1 MVNTTVESSTLN
13 TKVGL
18 LLQLFMLLSPYAL
31 DRDLPWSLLPTC
43 RCPSVTP
50 GARTQGLS
58 WCGRTQPRVWGLASS
73 VPFPGEQQG
82 HGRHPAGWWEAA
94 RCLSGSWLQTE
105 RHQGPLCPASERG
118 CPAPAESFLWKA
130 WAKPKRE
137 GASTCKAPAFCQA
150 VTLIRSLLS
159 SSWFCCSWQRLQ
171 RLLLK
176 KENVTPCLQV
186 LRAGVTAQADLNSL
200 KFWFHS

>member
-1 MVNTTVESSTLN
+1 MHLIETCPGHYCPPAGAHQSHTGAQLVWQDAAVR
-13 TKVGL
+13 VGPC
-18 LLQLFMLLSPYAL
+18 QLCAL
-31 DRDLPWSLLPTC
+31 PRGAAGPRQTPC
-43 RCPSVTP
+43 RVVGS
-50 GARTQGLS
+50 
-58 WCGRTQPRVWGLASS
+58 SS
-73 VPFPGEQQG
+73 VPLRELASNRKAPRARCVLRQSV
-82 HGRHPAGWWEAA
+82 AA
-94 RCLSGSWLQTE
+94 RPRQ
-105 RHQGPLCPASERG
+105 
-118 CPAPAESFLWKA
+118 SFLRKA

-150 VTLIRSLLS
+150 VTLIRSLLC
-159 SSWFCCSWQRLQ
+159 SSWFWCSWQRLQ